1 MAATL
6 KKKSKF
12 NSIETTLDTGLHYG
26 NIQII
31 PKRRGELFRRL
42 KTTEMVTLLQLYLNE
57 ISKDAESI
65 ANLLQDTNDDED
77 EDHKEKSIANNIFH
91 HYEYPEKDE
100 ENFKQAANAASAIS
114 SVFLLL
120 DIRDE
125 AEFEK
130 YHIKSARYYDTT
142 TLRRDKLGNEIYAFK
157 NKPGKIIIICC
168 EEENV
173 GIRFAND
180 LCKKYIDNIF
190 LLTSSVK
197 RFCLKYPRY
206 YDTTTLRRDKL
217 GNEIY
222 AFKNKPGKIII
233 ICCEEENVGIR
244 FANDLCKK
252 YIDNIFLLTSS
263 VKRFCLKYPDLCV
276 GHSFPEKPVDQK
288 QPKARIHLVDW
299 RPSNKRASS
308 TKFSHSPSV
317 KSMMSTAS
325 SVRTWKP

>member
-57 ISKDAESI
+57 ISKDTESI

-77 EDHKEKSIANNIFH
+77 EDHEEKSIANNIFH

-130 YHIKSARYYDTT
+130 YHIKSA
-142 TLRRDKLGNEIYAFK
+142 
-157 NKPGKIIIICC
+157 
-168 EEENV
+168 
-173 GIRFAND
+173 
-180 LCKKYIDNIF
+180 
-190 LLTSSVK
+190 
-197 RFCLKYPRY
+197 RY